1 MALHLRKCRIAM
13 ATALVSALLTPL
25 PATAAGAS
33 AAQRAGSCTAR
44 SDPALAAQLAREIRA
59 VLVARRSTVS
69 VALHDP
75 ATGLSCSLGSSHRYD
90 TASIA
95 KVMIM
100 EAALRRAQDWG
111 RGLTTWER
119 RKIRPMIIR
128 SDNTAARRLFD
139 DLGQSYIAR
148 FLGRAGTAATT
159 LNPYGLWGL
168 TRTSAADQL
177 RLLGVLT
184 GARARALLSPT
195 SRAYG
200 LKQLNEVRRDQR
212 WGVPA
217 GMPRGTKAYL
227 KNGWLP
233 RSTHG
238 WRVHSIGAF
247 TGADKG
253 KGKGKTKEA
262 GTGTGAGAGKARSRT
277 YRIVVLSHDNPTM
290 KYGVRT
296 IERVAQAVHRVLNKG
311 RSAGQE
317 LTPENEISEVPDGSV
332 PADARPDTGSDTGP
346 DTGPESPPEQDA
358 ANR

>member
-1 MALHLRKCRIAM
+1 MALHLRKCRIAI
-13 ATALVSALLTPL
+13 ATALVTTLLTPL
-25 PATAAGAS
+25 PATAARAS
-33 AAQRAGSCTAR
+33 AAQRATACTAR
-44 SDPALAAQLAREIRA
+44 SDPAIAAQLSRDIRA
-59 VLVARRSTVS
+59 VLVARRGTVS
-69 VALHDP
+69 VAVHDP
-75 ATGLSCSLGSSHRYD
+75 ATGLSCALGSSRRYD
-90 TASIA
+90 TASVA
-95 KVMIM
+95 KVLIM

-111 RGLTTWER
+111 RGLTGWER
-119 RKIRPMIIR
+119 GKIRPMIIR
-128 SDNTAARRLFD
+128 SDNTAAGRLWD
-139 DLGQSYIAR
+139 DLGQSYVAR
-148 FLGRAGTAATT
+148 FLRRAGTTATT
-159 LNPYGLWGL
+159 LNPYGRWGL

-184 GARARALLSPT
+184 AARARALLSPT

-247 TGADKG
+247 TG
-253 KGKGKTKEA
+253 
-262 GTGTGAGAGKARSRT
+262 TGTAKGRGRM

-296 IERVAQAVHRVLNKG
+296 IERVAQAVHRALNKG
-311 RSAGQE
+311 RAAGQG
-317 LTPENEISEVPDGSV
+317 LTPENEISEVPDGSAS
-332 PADARPDTGSDTGP
+332 ADASAEDSSDGP
-346 DTGPESPPEQDA
+346 PEAPPEQGT

>member
-1 MALHLRKCRIAM
+1 MALHLRKCRTAI
-13 ATALVSALLTPL
+13 ATALVTALLTPL
-25 PATAAGAS
+25 PAIAAGAS
-33 AAQRAGSCTAR
+33 AAQRAASCTAR
-44 SDPALAAQLAREIRA
+44 SDPALAAQLSRDIRA
-59 VLVARRSTVS
+59 VLVARRGTVS
-69 VALHDP
+69 VAVHDP
-75 ATGLSCSLGSSHRYD
+75 ATGVSCAIGSSHRYD
-90 TASIA
+90 TASIV

-100 EAALRRAQDWG
+100 EATLRRAQDWG
-111 RGLTTWER
+111 RGLTAWER

-128 SDNTAARRLFD
+128 SDNTAARRLWD
-139 DLGQSYIAR
+139 DLGQPYIGR
-148 FLGRAGTAATT
+148 FLGRAGTTATT

-177 RLLGVLT
+177 RILGVLT
-184 GARARALLSPT
+184 GARARALLSPS

-227 KNGWLP
+227 KNGWLS

-247 TGADKG
+247 TGTAKA
-253 KGKGKTKEA
+253 KATA
-262 GTGTGAGAGKARSRT
+262 TSKARTVTAKARGRT

-296 IERVAQAVHRVLNKG
+296 IERVAQAVHRALNKG

-317 LTPENEISEVPDGSV
+317 LTPENEISEVSDGSAPSEAPV
-332 PADARPDTGSDTGP
+332 DGSDGSDGARP
-346 DTGPESPPEQDA
+346 EAPPEQDT

>member
-1 MALHLRKCRIAM
+1 MALHLRKCRIAI
-13 ATALVSALLTPL
+13 ATALVTPLLAPL
-25 PATAAGAS
+25 PATATAAQAS
-33 AAQRAGSCTAR
+33 AAQRAASCTAR
-44 SDPALAAQLAREIRA
+44 SDPALAVQLSRDIRA
-59 VLVARRSTVS
+59 VLAARRGTVS
-69 VALHDP
+69 VAVHDP
-75 ATGLSCSLGSSHRYD
+75 ATGVSCALGSSHRYD
-90 TASIA
+90 TASIV

-100 EAALRRAQDWG
+100 EAVLRRAQDWG
-111 RGLTTWER
+111 RGLTAWER
-119 RKIRPMIIR
+119 RRIRPMIIR
-128 SDNTAARRLFD
+128 SDNTAARRLWN
-139 DLGQSYIAR
+139 DLGQPYVAR
-148 FLGRAGTAATT
+148 FLGRAGTTATT

-184 GARARALLSPT
+184 GARSRALLSRS

-227 KNGWLP
+227 KNGWLS

-238 WRVHSIGAF
+238 WRVHRIGAF
-247 TGADKG
+247 TATATAKAT
-253 KGKGKTKEA
+253 TKKP
-262 GTGTGAGAGKARSRT
+262 TTKDRNRI

-296 IERVAQAVHRVLNKG
+296 IERVAQAVHRALNKG
-311 RSAGQE
+311 RSVGQE

-332 PADARPDTGSDTGP
+332 PSDAPPEGSD
-346 DTGPESPPEQDA
+346 DAAPEAPPEQDT

>member
-1 MALHLRKCRIAM
+1 MALHLRKCRIAI
-13 ATALVSALLTPL
+13 ATALVSTLLSPL
-25 PATAAGAS
+25 PVSAARAS
-33 AAQRAGSCTAR
+33 TAQRAAFCTAR
-44 SDPALAAQLAREIRA
+44 SDSPLAAQLSRDIRA
-59 VLVARRSTVS
+59 VLTARRGTVA

-75 ATGLSCSLGSSHRYD
+75 ATGLSCALGSSYRYD

-100 EAALRRAQDWG
+100 EVTLRRAQDWG
-111 RGLTTWER
+111 RGLTAWER
-119 RKIRPMIIR
+119 RKIRPMITR
-128 SDNTAARRLFD
+128 SDNTAARRLWA
-139 DLGQSYIAR
+139 DLGRPCIAR
-148 FLGRAGTAATT
+148 FLGRA
-159 LNPYGLWGL
+159 
-168 TRTSAADQL
+168 
-177 RLLGVLT
+177 LLG
-184 GARARALLSPT
+184 PT

-217 GMPRGTKAYL
+217 GMPRGTKAYI

-247 TGADKG
+247 TKG
-253 KGKGKTKEA
+253 RTKA
-262 GTGTGAGAGKARSRT
+262 GSKTGAGTANSRDRDRT

-296 IERVAQAVHRVLNKG
+296 IERVALAVHRALNKG
-311 RSAGQE
+311 RAAGQE
-317 LTPENEISEVPDGSV
+317 LTPGNEISEVADGSA
-332 PADARPDTGSDTGP
+332 PAGAP
-346 DTGPESPPEQDA
+346 PEAPPEQDT

>member
-1 MALHLRKCRIAM
+1 MASHLRKRRIAI
-13 ATALVSALLTPL
+13 ATALVATLLGPL
-25 PATAAGAS
+25 PATVTATAPKAGTAQLAAP
-33 AAQRAGSCTAR
+33 CTAR
-44 SDPALAAQLAREIRA
+44 KDPTLATRLSRDIRA
-59 VLVARRSTVS
+59 VLAARSGTVS
-69 VALHDP
+69 VAVHDP
-75 ATGLSCSLGSSHRYD
+75 DTGLNCALAESRPYD

-100 EAALRRAQDWG
+100 EAALRRAQDWR
-111 RGLTTWER
+111 RGLTAWER

-128 SDNTAARRLFD
+128 SDNTAARRLWD
-139 DLGQSYIAR
+139 DLGQPYIAR
-148 FLGRAGTAATT
+148 FLRRAGTTATT

-168 TRTSAADQL
+168 TRTTAADQL

-184 GARARALLSPT
+184 TSRAKSLLTPA

-217 GMPRGTKAYL
+217 GMPRGIRAHL

-247 TGADKG
+247 TAPD
-253 KGKGKTKEA
+253 A
-262 GTGTGAGAGKARSRT
+262 GSRT

-296 IERVAQAVHRVLNKG
+296 IERIAQAVHRALNKG
-311 RSAGQE
+311 RAAGQG
-317 LTPENEISEVPDGSV
+317 LTPESEISEVPDGSV
-332 PADARPDTGSDTGP
+332 P
-346 DTGPESPPEQDA
+346 PEQDS

>member
-1 MALHLRKCRIAM
+1 MALHLRKCRIAI
-13 ATALVSALLTPL
+13 ATALVTTLLTPL
-25 PATAAGAS
+25 PATAARAS
-33 AAQRAGSCTAR
+33 APQRASACTAR
-44 SDPALAAQLAREIRA
+44 SDPALAAQLSRDIRA
-59 VLVARRSTVS
+59 VLVARRGTVS
-69 VALHDP
+69 VAVHDP
-75 ATGLSCSLGSSHRYD
+75 ATGLSCALGSSYRYD
-90 TASIA
+90 TASVA
-95 KVMIM
+95 KVLIM

-111 RGLTTWER
+111 RGLTGWER

-128 SDNTAARRLFD
+128 SDNTAAGRLWN

-148 FLGRAGTAATT
+148 FLRRAGTTATT

-184 GARARALLSPT
+184 GARAPALLSPT

-217 GMPRGTKAYL
+217 GMPRGTRAYL

-247 TGADKG
+247 AR
-253 KGKGKTKEA
+253 A
-262 GTGTGAGAGKARSRT
+262 KAKKDDGDRM

-296 IERVAQAVHRVLNKG
+296 IERVAQAVHRALNKG
-311 RSAGQE
+311 RAAGQG

-332 PADARPDTGSDTGP
+332 PADAPADAPAEDASDAPAEDASDGP
-346 DTGPESPPEQDA
+346 PEAPPEQDE

>member
-1 MALHLRKCRIAM
+1 MALHLRKCRTAI
-13 ATALVSALLTPL
+13 ATALVTTLLTPL
-25 PATAAGAS
+25 PAIAAQAG
-33 AAQRAGSCTAR
+33 AAQRAAPCTAPGER
-44 SDPALAAQLAREIRA
+44 TLAAQLSRDIRTVLAARQG
-59 VLVARRSTVS
+59 TVS
-69 VALHDP
+69 VSVHDP
-75 ATGLSCSLGSSHRYD
+75 ATGLNCALGSSHRYD

-100 EAALRRAQDWG
+100 EAALRRAQVWG
-111 RGLTTWER
+111 RGLTAWER
-119 RKIRPMIIR
+119 RTIRPMIIR
-128 SDNTAARRLFD
+128 SDNTAARRLWD
-139 DLGQSYIAR
+139 DLGSPYVAR
-148 FLGRAGTAATT
+148 FLDRVGTTATT

-177 RLLGVLT
+177 RILGVLT
-184 GARARALLSPT
+184 GARARALLSPS

-217 GMPRGTKAYL
+217 GMPRGSKAYL
-227 KNGWLP
+227 KNGWLS

-247 TGADKG
+247 TGAGTEKG
-253 KGKGKTKEA
+253 
-262 GTGTGAGAGKARSRT
+262 T

-296 IERVAQAVHRVLNKG
+296 IERVAQAVHRALNKG
-311 RSAGQE
+311 RAAGQG

-332 PADARPDTGSDTGP
+332 PPEVSVGLSSDV
-346 DTGPESPPEQDA
+346 PPEQDA

>member
-1 MALHLRKCRIAM
+1 MS
-13 ATALVSALLTPL
+13 T
-25 PATAAGAS
+25 
-33 AAQRAGSCTAR
+33 AQRAASCTAR
-44 SDPALAAQLAREIRA
+44 SDPALAAQLSREIRA
-59 VLVARRSTVS
+59 VLTARRGTVS

-75 ATGLSCSLGSSHRYD
+75 ATGLSCTFGSSHRYD
-90 TASIA
+90 TASVA

-111 RGLTTWER
+111 RGLTAWER
-119 RKIRPMIIR
+119 RKIHPMITR
-128 SDNTAARRLFD
+128 SDNTAAGRLFD
-139 DLGQSYIAR
+139 DLGQSYIGR
-148 FLGRAGTAATT
+148 FLGRAGTSATT

-184 GARARALLSPT
+184 GARARALLSPR

-233 RSTHG
+233 RSTNG
-238 WRVHSIGAF
+238 WRVHSVGAF
-247 TGADKG
+247 TG
-253 KGKGKTKEA
+253 
-262 GTGTGAGAGKARSRT
+262 TGTGKASKTSQGRSRM

-296 IERVAQAVHRVLNKG
+296 IERVAQAVHRALNKG
-311 RSAGQE
+311 RSTGQE
-317 LTPENEISEVPDGSV
+317 LTPESEISEVPDGSA
-332 PADARPDTGSDTGP
+332 PAEDPTGASPDV
-346 DTGPESPPEQDA
+346 PPEQDT

>member
-1 MALHLRKCRIAM
+1 MALHLRKCRIAI
-13 ATALVSALLTPL
+13 ATALLTTLLTPL
-25 PATAAGAS
+25 PATAAHAS
-33 AAQRAGSCTAR
+33 AAQRAQRAASCTAR
-44 SDPALAAQLAREIRA
+44 SDSALAAQLSRDIRA
-59 VLVARRSTVS
+59 VLTARRGTVS

-75 ATGLSCSLGSSHRYD
+75 ATGLSCTFGSSHRYD
-90 TASIA
+90 TASVA

-111 RGLTTWER
+111 RGLTAWER

-148 FLGRAGTAATT
+148 FLGRAGTTATT

-247 TGADKG
+247 TG
-253 KGKGKTKEA
+253 
-262 GTGTGAGAGKARSRT
+262 TGAQKGGRT
-277 YRIVVLSHDNPTM
+277 YRIAVLSHDNPTM

-296 IERVAQAVHRVLNKG
+296 IERVAQVVHRALNKG
-311 RSAGQE
+311 RSAAQE
-317 LTPENEISEVPDGSV
+317 LTPESEISEVPDGSV
-332 PADARPDTGSDTGP
+332 PTEAL
-346 DTGPESPPEQDA
+346 PEAPPEQDE

>member
-1 MALHLRKCRIAM
+1 MALHLRKCRIAI
-13 ATALVSALLTPL
+13 ATALVTTLLTPL
-25 PATAAGAS
+25 PATAARAS
-33 AAQRAGSCTAR
+33 SAQRAASCTAR
-44 SDPALAAQLAREIRA
+44 SDPALAAQLSRDIRA
-59 VLVARRSTVS
+59 VLTARRGTVS

-75 ATGLSCSLGSSHRYD
+75 ASGLSCTFGSSHRYD
-90 TASIA
+90 TASVA

-119 RKIRPMIIR
+119 GKIRPMITR

-148 FLGRAGTAATT
+148 FLNRAGTAATT

-184 GARARALLSPT
+184 GARTRALLGAS

-217 GMPRGTKAYL
+217 GMPRGTRAYL

-238 WRVHSIGAF
+238 WRVHSVGAF
-247 TGADKG
+247 AR
-253 KGKGKTKEA
+253 A
-262 GTGTGAGAGKARSRT
+262 GSGSGTGAKVRSRM

-296 IERVAQAVHRVLNKG
+296 IERVAQAVHRALGKG
-311 RSAGQE
+311 RSAVQE
-317 LTPENEISEVPDGSV
+317 LTPEDQISEVPDGSA
-332 PADARPDTGSDTGP
+332 PAEAPAGAATQA
-346 DTGPESPPEQDA
+346 PPEQDT

>member
-1 MALHLRKCRIAM
+1 MALHLRKRRIAI
-13 ATALVSALLTPL
+13 ATALVATLLSPI
-25 PATAAGAS
+25 PATAAQAS
-33 AAQRAGSCTAR
+33 AAQRAASCTAR
-44 SDPALAAQLAREIRA
+44 SDPALAAHLSRDIRA
-59 VLVARRSTVS
+59 VLAARRGTVS
-69 VALHDP
+69 VAVHDP
-75 ATGLSCSLGSSHRYD
+75 ATGVSCALGSSHRYD

-100 EAALRRAQDWG
+100 EATLRRAQDWG
-111 RGLTTWER
+111 RGLTDWER
-119 RKIRPMIIR
+119 RKIRPMITR

-139 DLGQSYIAR
+139 DLGQRYIAR
-148 FLGRAGTAATT
+148 YLGRAGTTATT

-184 GARARALLSPT
+184 GARARALLSAS

-247 TGADKG
+247 TGTTT
-253 KGKGKTKEA
+253 KTAKPTA
-262 GTGTGAGAGKARSRT
+262 KDRNRT

-296 IERVAQAVHRVLNKG
+296 IERVAQAVHRALNKG

-317 LTPENEISEVPDGSV
+317 LTPESEISEVSDGSA
-332 PADARPDTGSDTGP
+332 PYDASPEGSGDA
-346 DTGPESPPEQDA
+346 PPEAPTEQDTV
-358 ANR
+358 NR

>member
-1 MALHLRKCRIAM
+1 MALHLRKCRIAI
-13 ATALVSALLTPL
+13 ATALLTTLLTPL
-25 PATAAGAS
+25 PATAAQAS
-33 AAQRAGSCTAR
+33 AAQRAQRAASCTAR
-44 SDPALAAQLAREIRA
+44 SDSALAAQLSRDIRA
-59 VLVARRSTVS
+59 VLTARRGTVS

-75 ATGLSCSLGSSHRYD
+75 ATGLSCTFGSSHRYD
-90 TASIA
+90 TASVA

-111 RGLTTWER
+111 RGLTAWER

-148 FLGRAGTAATT
+148 FLGRAGTTATT

-184 GARARALLSPT
+184 GARARALLSPS

-247 TGADKG
+247 TG
-253 KGKGKTKEA
+253 
-262 GTGTGAGAGKARSRT
+262 TGAHKGGGRT

-296 IERVAQAVHRVLNKG
+296 IERVAQAVHRALNKG
-311 RSAGQE
+311 RSAAQE

-332 PADARPDTGSDTGP
+332 PTEA
-346 DTGPESPPEQDA
+346 PPEQDE

>member
-1 MALHLRKCRIAM
+1 MALHLRKCRTAI
-13 ATALVSALLTPL
+13 ATALVTTLLTPL
-25 PATAAGAS
+25 PAIAAQAG
-33 AAQRAGSCTAR
+33 AAQRAAPCTAPGER
-44 SDPALAAQLAREIRA
+44 ILAAQLSRDIRTVLAARQG
-59 VLVARRSTVS
+59 TVS
-69 VALHDP
+69 VAVHDP
-75 ATGLSCSLGSSHRYD
+75 ATGLNCALGSSHRYD

-100 EAALRRAQDWG
+100 EAALRRAQVWG
-111 RGLTTWER
+111 RGLTAWER
-119 RKIRPMIIR
+119 RTIRPMIIR
-128 SDNTAARRLFD
+128 SDNTAARRLWD
-139 DLGQSYIAR
+139 DLGSPYVAR
-148 FLGRAGTAATT
+148 FLDRVGTTATT

-177 RLLGVLT
+177 RILGVLT
-184 GARARALLSPT
+184 GASARALLSPS

-217 GMPRGTKAYL
+217 GMPRGSKAYL
-227 KNGWLP
+227 KNGWLS

-247 TGADKG
+247 TGAGTG
-253 KGKGKTKEA
+253 KGM
-262 GTGTGAGAGKARSRT
+262 

-296 IERVAQAVHRVLNKG
+296 IERVAQAVHRALNKG
-311 RSAGQE
+311 RAAGQG

-332 PADARPDTGSDTGP
+332 PPEVSAGLSSDV
-346 DTGPESPPEQDA
+346 PPEQDA

>member
-1 MALHLRKCRIAM
+1 MASHLRKYRIAI
-13 ATALVSALLTPL
+13 ATALATTLLTPL
-25 PATAAGAS
+25 PATAATAS
-33 AAQRAGSCTAR
+33 AAKRAAPCTALR
-44 SDPALAAQLAREIRA
+44 DPALATQLSRDIRA
-59 VLVARRSTVS
+59 ALAARRGTVS
-69 VALHDP
+69 VAVHDP
-75 ATGLSCSLGSSHRYD
+75 ATGLSCALGSSHRYD

-111 RGLTTWER
+111 RGLTAWER
-119 RKIRPMIIR
+119 RKIRPMITR
-128 SDNTAARRLFD
+128 SDNTAARRLWD
-139 DLGQSYIAR
+139 DLGQPYVAR
-148 FLGRAGTAATT
+148 FLDRAGTTATT

-168 TRTSAADQL
+168 TRTGAADQL

-184 GARARALLSPT
+184 GARARALLSPS

-247 TGADKG
+247 TGPGPGPD
-253 KGKGKTKEA
+253 
-262 GTGTGAGAGKARSRT
+262 RNRT

-296 IERVAQAVHRVLNKG
+296 IERVAQAVHRALNKG
-311 RSAGQE
+311 RVAGQE
-317 LTPENEISEVPDGSV
+317 STPENEISEVSDGSV
-332 PADARPDTGSDTGP
+332 P
-346 DTGPESPPEQDA
+346 PEAPPEASSEQDS